1 MNICRVW
8 YPWFAKLKKYAK
20 KASLPAT
27 YFSKTASLYRK
38 NLKPHMREFRIDAF
52 ACLYPLASSSENYAG
67 ADGRFYDE
75 ADLGF
80 KAD

>member
-1 MNICRVW
+1 
-8 YPWFAKLKKYAK
+8 
-20 KASLPAT
+20 
-27 YFSKTASLYRK
+27 
-38 NLKPHMREFRIDAF
+38 MREFRIDAF
-52 ACLYPLASSSENYAG
+52 ACLYPLASSSENYAD

>member
-1 MNICRVW
+1 MLLFLQHIS
-8 YPWFAKLKKYAK
+8 AKQH
-20 KASLPAT
+20 
-27 YFSKTASLYRK
+27 LYIGK

-52 ACLYPLASSSENYAG
+52 ACLYPLASSSENYAD